1 MTSPLPTFPKPDL
14 RVRYAD
20 GLRLELHYVG
30 EPTAEP
36 RATFPM
42 RRNPGQS
49 SELLCEAILRD
60 YQSREVELG
69 AEGAPSADQQ
79 RHWRQHLIMPHRE
92 ACHICLRQYVRAF
105 GEPRAPTTRRAPV
118 AHSGGTTIVRRLP
131 ASSPRPALVRVSSSD
146 LGF

>member
-1 MTSPLPTFPKPDL
+1 MTPLPTFPKPDL

-20 GLRLELHYVG
+20 GLRLDLHYVG
-30 EPTAEP
+30 EPAAEP

-69 AEGAPSADQQ
+69 AEGSPTPEQQ

-92 ACHICLRQYVRAF
+92 ACHICLRQYARAF
-105 GEPRAPTTRRAPV
+105 GAAKPPTRRPTASP
-118 AHSGGTTIVRRLP
+118 ASGGTTIVRRLP